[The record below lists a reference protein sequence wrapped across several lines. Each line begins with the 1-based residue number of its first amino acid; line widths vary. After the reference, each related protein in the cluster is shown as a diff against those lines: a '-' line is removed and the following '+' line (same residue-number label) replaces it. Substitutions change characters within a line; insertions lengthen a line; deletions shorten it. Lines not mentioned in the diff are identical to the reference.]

1 MLVIFFGNIQ
11 EIQIGFYFSGKIFQT
26 KQISSQLI
34 ALIQSVVKI
43 VYAYMAGFNAISIA
57 ILMAMYQTPLETNKF
72 C

>member
-26 KQISSQLI
+26 KLISSQLI
-34 ALIQSVVKI
+34 ALIQTVVKI

-57 ILMAMYQTPLETNKF
+57 ILMAMYQPPV
-72 C
+72 